1 MKLNLRKKID
11 AIVITA
17 IVAILVI
24 SGMAQLAVPAQAD
37 LVDISGPMV
46 QQVADQWPQW
56 PMFHHDL
63 RHTGRSIYPGAQT
76 NDVKWTHS
84 SQFDDP
90 IEFSPVIGSDGTI
103 YFSVHDGLYA
113 INPDGWDKWS
123 GYKEVDGDIRSSP
136 AIGSDGTI
144 YVGSDDGELY
154 AFGTYK
160 ITFEADCGGTITFDG
175 ISYSD
180 GASVGK
186 GPGLYKYNIVANPGA
201 NCTFVRWETTG
212 GVSVANASAAST
224 ACTVA
229 GDGTLR
235 MVQHILLGTLGI
247 GIVSKVTPTPTPT
260 FIPQLIPVCPS
271 ECECLTEHDAELKFG
286 GSFVACSDTVCGYG
300 WVGDLYLPKY
310 CYREISNLT
319 PITIEPYDFSITI
332 EPKYVEVKTGDSI
345 TYEFTISS
353 TADFNAPVELSL
365 RTKAPLYNETFL
377 LPTQYPPYP
386 KTYTYTVTI
395 PENVPPC
402 TAEGIITATGGG
414 KTHTDVAT
422 VKIPGFEGLFA
433 IFVITISYL
442 LRKRKKGEGE

>member
-1 MKLNLRKKID
+1 
-11 AIVITA
+11 
-17 IVAILVI
+17 
-24 SGMAQLAVPAQAD
+24 
-37 LVDISGPMV
+37 
-46 QQVADQWPQW
+46 
-56 PMFHHDL
+56 MFHHDL
-63 RHTGRSIYPGAQT
+63 RHTGRSFYLGTQT

-154 AFGTYK
+154 AFGTYTV
-160 ITFEADCGGTITFDG
+160 TFDTDCGGTITFDG

-180 GASVGK
+180 GESVGK
-186 GPGLYKYNIVANPGA
+186 GPGLYKYTIVANPGA
-201 NCTFVRWETTG
+201 NCTFVRWETIG
-212 GVSVANASAAST
+212 GISVANPNAAST

-300 WVGDLYLPKY
+300 WVGDLQLPKY

-319 PITIEPYDFSITI
+319 PVTIEPYDFAITI

-442 LRKRKKGEGE
+442 LRKRKKGKGE